1 MLEVLRYLL
10 PYRCK
15 MLLGLILKVVGT
27 LMDLVIPWILAYII
41 DTVIPQ
47 KNIQSILLW
56 GVLMVI
62 CSFFGIFGNIAANR
76 MAARVARDSM
86 YALRT
91 DLFAKI
97 SSLSCSQVDRFTIPS
112 LISRVTSDSYNI
124 HQMFGMMQ
132 RMGVRAPILL
142 FGGIAVTLAL
152 DVRLSMV
159 LIATLP
165 IIALVVIVISRR
177 GILLF
182 RKLQQGIDQLV
193 RIVRENISGIRVIKA
208 LSKTTYEQQRF
219 DAMNDEVVSRE
230 TRAGLTMAG
239 MNPSMNLLLNIGMT
253 AVILTGAFLVAQ
265 GLSEAGKIIAFM
277 SYFTIILN
285 SMLAVNRLFSMY
297 TKASAS
303 AARIVEVLHTEEDF
317 TPLELEEKKDDA
329 HVRFSHVSFS
339 YHGRKNQIYG
349 LNFALKR
356 GETLGIIGATGS
368 GKSTVSNLLLR
379 LYDVTDGAITIDG
392 KDIRSMGSEE
402 LHSKFGI
409 VFQNDMIFADSIME
423 NVSFGRNLSREQV
436 QEALNDAQAEFVS
449 SLPDGIDYKLA
460 VRGANLSGGQKQR
473 VLLARAIAGSPEIL
487 ILDDASSALDYET
500 DARLRAALAKRL
512 GKATT
517 IVIAQRVSS
526 ILHAD
531 HILVLDAGHTVG
543 FGTHEELLSSCPLY
557 RETYE
562 SQMGGMRDA

>member
-1 MLEVLRYLL
+1 
-10 PYRCK
+10 
-15 MLLGLILKVVGT
+15 
-27 LMDLVIPWILAYII
+27 MDLVIPWILAYII
-41 DTVIPQ
+41 DTIIPQ
-47 KNIQSILLW
+47 KNVKSIVLW
-56 GVLMVI
+56 GILMVI
-62 CSFFGIFGNIAANR
+62 CSLIGILGNVIANR
-76 MAARVARDSM
+76 MAARVSRDSM
-86 YALRT
+86 YTLRC

-97 SSLSCSQVDRFTIPS
+97 SSLSCSQVDHLTIPS
-112 LISRVTSDSYNI
+112 LISRVTADSYNI

-142 FGGIAVTLAL
+142 LGGIAVTLAL
-152 DVRLSMV
+152 DMRLSVV

-177 GILLF
+177 GISLF

-208 LSKTTYEQQRF
+208 LSKTTYEKQRF

-239 MNPSMNLLLNIGMT
+239 MNPSMNLLLNLGMT
-253 AVILTGAFLVAQ
+253 AVILVGAFLVSR
-265 GLSEAGKIIAFM
+265 GMSEAGKIIAFM

-303 AARIVEVLHTEEDF
+303 ASRIVEVLHTKEDL
-317 TPLELEEKKDDA
+317 TPLTLAPSSDEF
-329 HVRFSHVSFS
+329 HIRFSHVSFS
-339 YHGRKNQIYG
+339 YRGRKNQITD

-368 GKSTVSNLLLR
+368 GKSTVAYLLLR
-379 LYDVTDGAITIDG
+379 LYDVSGGAITIDG
-392 KDIRSMGSEE
+392 KDVRAMDTAE

-409 VFQNDMIFADSIME
+409 VFQNDMLFADTIME
-423 NVSFGRNLSREQV
+423 NVSFGRGLSRDQASN
-436 QEALNDAQAEFVS
+436 ALADAQAEFIS
-449 SLPDGIDYKLA
+449 HLSNGIDYELA

-473 VLLARAIAGSPEIL
+473 VLLARAIAGTPEIL

-500 DARLRAALAKRL
+500 DARFRTALAKRFT
-512 GKATT
+512 ATT
-517 IVIAQRVSS
+517 TLIIAQRVSS

-531 HILVLDAGHTVG
+531 HILVLDSGCTVG
-543 FGTHEELLSSCPLY
+543 FGTHEELLASCPLY
-557 RETYE
+557 RETYQ
-562 SQMGGMRDA
+562 SQMGGMQHA